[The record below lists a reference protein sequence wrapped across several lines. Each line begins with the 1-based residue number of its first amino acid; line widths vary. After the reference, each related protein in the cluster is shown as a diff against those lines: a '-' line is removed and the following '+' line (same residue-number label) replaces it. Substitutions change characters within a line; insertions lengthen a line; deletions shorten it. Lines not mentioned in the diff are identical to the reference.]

1 MEYFSLLVHFMLV
14 SCASAGID
22 GIHWTYT
29 EGALDQVHWAEEYP
43 ACGGRRQSPID
54 IQRRSVRHNPR
65 MLQLE
70 LTGYDAQKGNFLMKN
85 NGHSVEIVL
94 PPSMVIT
101 KGLPGGYTA
110 VQMHLHW
117 GGWDLEESG
126 AEHTLDGI
134 RYMAELHVVH
144 YNSDKY
150 KSFQEASDKPDG
162 LAVLA
167 FFYEDGHFENT
178 YYSDFISNL
187 GKVKYAG
194 QSMNIS
200 TLDVRSMLPENLNH
214 FFRYQGSL
222 TTPPCYESILW
233 TVFDTPIT
241 LSHNQVLYPSPSL
254 TTRYYTHHPL
264 SQPGTIPIT
273 LSHNQ
278 VLYPSPSLTTRYY
291 THHPLS
297 QPGTIP
303 ITLSHNQVLYPSPS
317 LTTRYFTHH
326 PLSQP
331 GTLPI
336 TLSHNQV
343 LYPSPS
349 LTTRYYTHHP
359 LSQPGTIPITLP
371 HNQVLYPS
379 PSLTTR
385 YYTHHPLSQPGTIPI
400 TLSHNQVLYPSP
412 SLTTRYYT
420 HHPPS
425 QPGTIP
431 ITLSHNQIRKLESTL
446 MDMDNKTLWNDYRMA
461 QPLNDRVVESSFLP
475 RLGKGTFCRQDE
487 IESKLL
493 KIEGLITSLGKH
505 IHSSEIGD
513 ARPSKLEPRVM
524 SPLVLH
530 FPERNTES
538 YARAHLAHSM
548 DLDSFTAC
556 MHLKTRPGEIHT
568 VLSYSSQGNDNE
580 LMITMGY
587 EVGLWIGN
595 EFVNLPHNFHSR
607 DWVNYCV
614 TWSSHSGGAELWING
629 LVGEEQYLRR
639 RYTVSPAGVFILGK
653 DQDGFLG
660 ISDTDAFVGQMTDVN
675 VWDYVL
681 NSAEIRE
688 QMSCE
693 NTTSPRGNVLSW
705 GVTPMSLYGGVQLET
720 DYRCP

>member
-14 SCASAGID
+14 SFASAGID

-134 RYMAELHVVH
+134 RYMAE
-144 YNSDKY
+144 
-150 KSFQEASDKPDG
+150 
-162 LAVLA
+162 
-167 FFYEDGHFENT
+167 DGHFENT

-200 TLDVRSMLPENLNH
+200 TLNVRSMLPENLNH

-233 TVFDTPIT
+233 TVFDT
-241 LSHNQVLYPSPSL
+241 
-254 TTRYYTHHPL
+254 
-264 SQPGTIPIT
+264 
-273 LSHNQ
+273 
-278 VLYPSPSLTTRYY
+278 
-291 THHPLS
+291 
-297 QPGTIP
+297 
-303 ITLSHNQVLYPSPS
+303 
-317 LTTRYFTHH
+317 
-326 PLSQP
+326 
-331 GTLPI
+331 
-336 TLSHNQV
+336 
-343 LYPSPS
+343 
-349 LTTRYYTHHP
+349 
-359 LSQPGTIPITLP
+359 
-371 HNQVLYPS
+371 
-379 PSLTTR
+379 
-385 YYTHHPLSQPGTIPI
+385 
-400 TLSHNQVLYPSP
+400 
-412 SLTTRYYT
+412 
-420 HHPPS
+420 
-425 QPGTIP
+425 P

-513 ARPSKLEPRVM
+513 ARPSKQEPRVM

-548 DLDSFTAC
+548 DLHSFTAC

>member
-1 MEYFSLLVHFMLV
+1 MECFSLLVNFMLV
-14 SCASAGID
+14 SFASAGID

-200 TLDVRSMLPENLNH
+200 TLNVRSMLPENLNH
-214 FFRYQGSL
+214 FFRYQGFS
-222 TTPPCYESILW
+222 TPSCYESILW
-233 TVFDTPIT
+233 TVFDT
-241 LSHNQVLYPSPSL
+241 
-254 TTRYYTHHPL
+254 
-264 SQPGTIPIT
+264 
-273 LSHNQ
+273 
-278 VLYPSPSLTTRYY
+278 
-291 THHPLS
+291 
-297 QPGTIP
+297 
-303 ITLSHNQVLYPSPS
+303 
-317 LTTRYFTHH
+317 
-326 PLSQP
+326 
-331 GTLPI
+331 
-336 TLSHNQV
+336 
-343 LYPSPS
+343 
-349 LTTRYYTHHP
+349 
-359 LSQPGTIPITLP
+359 
-371 HNQVLYPS
+371 
-379 PSLTTR
+379 
-385 YYTHHPLSQPGTIPI
+385 
-400 TLSHNQVLYPSP
+400 
-412 SLTTRYYT
+412 
-420 HHPPS
+420 
-425 QPGTIP
+425 P

-505 IHSSEIGD
+505 IHSSAIGE
-513 ARPSKLEPRVM
+513 ARPSKQEPRVM
-524 SPLVLH
+524 SPWCSTSQRGTQRAMPGPPGSLH
-530 FPERNTES
+530 GP
-538 YARAHLAHSM
+538 AL
-548 DLDSFTAC
+548 FTAC
-556 MHLKTRPGEIHT
+556 MHLRTRPGEIHT
-568 VLSYSSQGNDNE
+568 VLSYSSQGTIE
-580 LMITMGY
+580 RMITMGY

-639 RYTVSPAGVFILGK
+639 GYTVSPAGVFILGK

-660 ISDTDAFVGQMTDVN
+660 ISDTDAFLGQMTDVN

>member
-359 LSQPGTIPITLP
+359 LSQPGTIPITL
-371 HNQVLYPS
+371 
-379 PSLTTR
+379 
-385 YYTHHPLSQPGTIPI
+385 
-400 TLSHNQVLYPSP
+400 
-412 SLTTRYYT
+412 
-420 HHPPS
+420 
-425 QPGTIP
+425 
-431 ITLSHNQIRKLESTL
+431 SHNQIRKLESTL